1 MSTTEFCV
9 YNQTRASF
17 LTPRVTVISEPLKA
31 VKALIEGLAPDADAG
46 LWLNPLKSIPTVP
59 RLSAYD
65 LVYLDHE
72 GRVVHGVEL
81 VPDDEAPRFDG
92 AVSALV
98 LPARTF
104 AASQTVPGDRVI
116 FHPAEEPS
124 PESWV
129 AAPEAVG
136 PPIPVLKFPV
146 IEPRVTAPNE
156 AEIAPAPS
164 VGPLSVVT
172 AIRQLQPLVWPPVQD
187 PQLSFSIAEPLPIGP
202 QKPSS
207 RFDFLRSI
215 VHLRIRVQISISTAP
230 PVDSNVVPTPLS
242 VSAPAAAASA
252 AQHFRLGFSRAA
264 IRSHAAATARSCSTV
279 WAAFARRV
287 SLFAT
292 VMTPLFFKR
301 TVPAGVAHI
310 RGAASAFYGAAKT
323 RYLRWADAFMFRP
336 ADASSVPRIFHL
348 HPTRRNRR

>member
-1 MSTTEFCV
+1 MPTTEFCV

-17 LTPRVTVISEPLKA
+17 LTARVTVISEPLKA

-72 GRVVHGVEL
+72 GRVVQGAEL

-129 AAPEAVG
+129 AAPEG
-136 PPIPVLKFPV
+136 PSIPVLKFPGV
-146 IEPRVTAPNE
+146 EQRVTAPNE
-156 AEIAPAPS
+156 IEIPPAPS

-172 AIRQLQPLVWPPVQD
+172 AIRQLQPLVWPPAQD
-187 PQLSFSIAEPLPIGP
+187 PQPSFSAIEPHLIGP

-230 PVDSNVVPTPLS
+230 PVEPNVAPTPLS
-242 VSAPAAAASA
+242 VSAPATAAVA
-252 AQHFRLGFSRAA
+252 AHPFRLGFSRAA
-264 IRSHAAATARSCSTV
+264 IRSRAEATAQSCSTL
-279 WAAFARRV
+279 WAAFAHRI

-292 VMTPLFFKR
+292 ATAPLFFR
-301 TVPAGVAHI
+301 HTVPAGAAQV
-310 RGAASAFYGAAKT
+310 RRAASTSYTAAKT
-323 RYLRWADAFMFRP
+323 RYLRWAEAFMFRP

-348 HPTRRNRR
+348 HPARRDRR